1 MALTK
6 REIAEKLD
14 RAIASLEDDAADET
28 LQKGFR
34 AQARQV
40 ARAMRTTLMYLEREL
55 AGGAPPK
62 PARRYP
68 RRKTDVSR

>member
-1 MALTK
+1 MAFTK
-6 REIAEKLD
+6 RDIIEKLE

-28 LQKGFR
+28 LQKPFR
-34 AQARQV
+34 AQARQT
-40 ARAMRTTLMYLEREL
+40 ARAMRATLIYTERDM